1 MEKCI
6 HGCNKTGCSGIIY
19 MKRGESMQKNAPS
32 GKLTTAE
39 RDASL
44 DRCLSG
50 IADEDPAALEE
61 LYRLTSAPVYGY
73 ALSFLK
79 NAQDAEDDAARL
91 LSQRVC
97 LGQRDTIPA
106 ASRGLAVHDRP
117 EPLPVAAAE
126 RGRTAVSPRR
136 TGRTAMVTPRMP
148 ARTTGCCSSTA

>member
-79 NAQDAEDDAARL
+79 NAQDAEDVLHDCFVNVYVSAKGYDS
-91 LSQRVC
+91 LS
-97 LGQRDTIPA
+97 LI
-106 ASRGLAVHDRP
+106 HI
-117 EPLPVAAAE
+117 
-126 RGRTAVSPRR
+126 
-136 TGRTAMVTPRMP
+136 
-148 ARTTGCCSSTA
+148 